1 MYYWKATKEFN
12 EYQAVQDALKAGVGV
27 FPLSPYC
34 LESQRKGLLLG
45 FAHLETDQIIE
56 GIHRLAN
63 VLN

>member
-1 MYYWKATKEFN
+1 MYYWKATKALMSIE
-12 EYQAVQDALKAGVGV
+12 AVQDALKAGVGV

-45 FAHLETDQIIE
+45 FAHLETEQIID